1 MSSWGLCVSA
11 AVVVASLTGGAL
23 SAPEHVDYTRQIKP
37 LLKAR
42 CGACHG
48 VLKQESGLRLDT
60 AALALKGGSGGR
72 VIQPGNAAASPLIQR
87 VTAAAHEGRMP
98 PEGEPL

>member
-48 VLKQESGLRLDT
+48 VLKQESGL
-60 AALALKGGSGGR
+60 
-72 VIQPGNAAASPLIQR
+72 IQR

-98 PEGEPL
+98 PEGEALKPEEIALLRDWIQEGAKAPAGEQAEA